1 MAISE
6 RTNLEAHVDLCAER
20 YRALEQKLDNLEER
34 MDKLEEHIIVI
45 RTTLVANQA
54 VHSSGKDNSATE
66 KAQGTIIT
74 IGTAF
79 GVALLTGLITTIVH
93 FVLK

>member
-45 RTTLVANQA
+45 RTTLIANQA
-54 VHSSGKDNSATE
+54 IHSNSKDSSSTE
-66 KAQGTIIT
+66 KTQGTIIT

-93 FVLK
+93 FIMK

>member
-1 MAISE
+1 MAESE
-6 RTNLEAHVDLCAER
+6 RNNLEAHVDLCAER
-20 YRALEQKLDNLEER
+20 YRTLEKKLDSLEER

-45 RTTLVANQA
+45 RTKLSES
-54 VHSSGKDNSATE
+54 SSGGENAAHK
-66 KAQGTIIT
+66 TIIT

-93 FVLK
+93 FIMK